1 MNNYDE
7 IKMLV
12 EASRRALAGNV
23 NESNTTDIRKQYG
36 LINEQKV
43 VDTKEIDIED
53 TETDKETDKE
63 TGKDSEQIGVK
74 KDKQKA
80 YRVINNVI
88 ILHGKTKA
96 DLQLTTDEK
105 NALTSSVDE
114 FRTDVAELTDF
125 GELNVYPENVE
136 WNGKILE
143 LDLEFFFSINEPNGL
158 YVKSDMVKIDQNY
171 MGMIAKLQSYYEK
184 FKAKWS
190 KIVASR
196 QEDVEE

>member
-12 EASRRALAGNV
+12 EASRRALAGNM

-36 LINEQKV
+36 LLTEQNV
-43 VDTKEIDIED
+43 VDTKEIDIE
-53 TETDKETDKE
+53 
-63 TGKDSEQIGVK
+63 GVK
-74 KDKQKA
+74 TTEEPEKDTNGIVNKEDKQKA
-80 YRVINNVI
+80 YRIINNII

-114 FRTDVAELTDF
+114 FRNEVAELTDF
-125 GELNVYPENVE
+125 GDLNVYPENVE
-136 WNGKILE
+136 WSGKILE

-158 YVKSDMVKIDQNY
+158 YVKGDMVKVDQDY
-171 MGMIAKLQSYYEK
+171 MGMIGKLRSYYEK

-190 KIVASR
+190 KVVASR

>member
-12 EASRRALAGNV
+12 EASRRALSGKL
-23 NESNTTDIRKQYG
+23 NENRTSDIRRQYG
-36 LINEQKV
+36 LIVEQIETDEV
-43 VDTKEIDIED
+43 EIDDINVDE
-53 TETDKETDKE
+53 EPK
-63 TGKDSEQIGVK
+63 KDSDEVGVK

-80 YRVINNVI
+80 FRVLNNII

-114 FRTDVAELTDF
+114 FRTDVAELVDF
-125 GELNVYPENVE
+125 GDLNVYHDNVE
-136 WNGKILE
+136 WKGKILE
-143 LDLEFFFSINEPNGL
+143 INLEFFFSINEPNGL
-158 YVKSDMVKIDQNY
+158 YIKGDMIKIDQDY
-171 MGMIAKLQSYYEK
+171 VEIVSKLQSYYEK
-184 FKAKWS
+184 FKTKWS

>member
-23 NESNTTDIRKQYG
+23 NESNRTDIRKQYG
-36 LINEQKV
+36 LLTEQNV
-43 VDTKEIDIED
+43 EDTKEIDIEGVKTTEEPEKNSED
-53 TETDKETDKE
+53 TV
-63 TGKDSEQIGVK
+63 VK

-80 YRVINNVI
+80 YRIINNVI
-88 ILHGKTKA
+88 VLHGKTKA

-114 FRTDVAELTDF
+114 FRNEVAELTDF
-125 GELNVYPENVE
+125 GNLNVYPENVE
-136 WNGKILE
+136 WSGKILE

-158 YVKSDMVKIDQNY
+158 YVKGDMVKVDQDY
-171 MGMIAKLQSYYEK
+171 LGMINKLQSYYEK
-184 FKAKWS
+184 FKTKWS

>member
-1 MNNYDE
+1 MN
-7 IKMLV
+7 K
-12 EASRRALAGNV
+12 
-23 NESNTTDIRKQYG
+23 SNTTDIRKQYG
-36 LINEQKV
+36 LLTEQNV
-43 VDTKEIDIED
+43 EDTKEIDIED
-53 TETDKETDKE
+53 VKTTEEPE
-63 TGKDSEQIGVK
+63 KDSDDTVIK

-80 YRVINNVI
+80 YRIINNII

-125 GELNVYPENVE
+125 GDLNVYPENVE

-184 FKAKWS
+184 FKTKWS

>member
-1 MNNYDE
+1 MKNYDE

-12 EASRRALAGNV
+12 EASRRALAGKM

-36 LINEQKV
+36 LITEQNV
-43 VDTKEIDIED
+43 VDTKEISIED
-53 TETDKETDKE
+53 AETN
-63 TGKDSEQIGVK
+63 DSEEIVNK

-80 YRVINNVI
+80 YRVLNNII

-114 FRTDVAELTDF
+114 FRGEVAELTDF
-125 GELNVYPENVE
+125 GELNVYSDNVE

-158 YVKSDMVKIDQNY
+158 YVKGEMVKVDQDY
-171 MGMIAKLQSYYEK
+171 MDMIGKLQSYYEK

>member
-36 LINEQKV
+36 LLTEQNV
-43 VDTKEIDIED
+43 VDTKEIDIE
-53 TETDKETDKE
+53 
-63 TGKDSEQIGVK
+63 GVK
-74 KDKQKA
+74 TTEEPEKDTNGIVNKEDKQKA
-80 YRVINNVI
+80 YRIINNII

-114 FRTDVAELTDF
+114 FRNEVAELTDF
-125 GELNVYPENVE
+125 GDLNVYPENVE
-136 WNGKILE
+136 WSGKILE

-158 YVKSDMVKIDQNY
+158 YVKGDMVKVDQDY
-171 MGMIAKLQSYYEK
+171 MGMIGKLRSYYEK
-184 FKAKWS
+184 FKTKWS
-190 KIVASR
+190 KVVASR

>member
-12 EASRRALAGNV
+12 EASRRALAGNT
-23 NESNTTDIRKQYG
+23 NESNNTDIRKQYG
-36 LINEQKV
+36 LLTEQNV
-43 VDTKEIDIED
+43 VDTKEIDIE
-53 TETDKETDKE
+53 
-63 TGKDSEQIGVK
+63 GVK
-74 KDKQKA
+74 TTEEPEKDTNGVVNMEDKQKA
-80 YRVINNVI
+80 YRIINNII

-114 FRTDVAELTDF
+114 FRNEVAELTDF
-125 GELNVYPENVE
+125 GDLNVYPENVE
-136 WNGKILE
+136 WSGKILE

-158 YVKSDMVKIDQNY
+158 YVKGDMVKVDQDY
-171 MGMIAKLQSYYEK
+171 MSMIGKLQSYYEK

-190 KIVASR
+190 KVVASR

>member
-12 EASRRALAGNV
+12 EASRRALSGKL
-23 NESNTTDIRKQYG
+23 NENHNTDIRKQYG
-36 LINEQKV
+36 LIVEQTEEET
-43 VDTKEIDIED
+43 DEIEIDDINIDE
-53 TETDKETDKE
+53 KPK
-63 TGKDSEQIGVK
+63 KDSDEIGVK
-74 KDKQKA
+74 KEKQKA
-80 YRVINNVI
+80 YRVLNNII

-114 FRTDVAELTDF
+114 FRTDVAELVDF
-125 GELNVYPENVE
+125 GDLNVYHDNVE
-136 WNGKILE
+136 WKGKILE
-143 LDLEFFFSINEPNGL
+143 NDLEFFFSINEPNGL
-158 YVKSDMVKIDQNY
+158 YIKGDMIKIDQEY
-171 MGMIAKLQSYYEK
+171 MEVIAKLQSYYEK
-184 FKAKWS
+184 FKTKWS

>member
-12 EASRRALAGNV
+12 EASRRALAGNM

-36 LINEQKV
+36 LLTEQNV
-43 VDTKEIDIED
+43 VDTKEIDIE
-53 TETDKETDKE
+53 
-63 TGKDSEQIGVK
+63 GVK
-74 KDKQKA
+74 TIEEPEKDTNGIVNKEDKQKA
-80 YRVINNVI
+80 YRIINNII

-114 FRTDVAELTDF
+114 FRNEVAELTDF
-125 GELNVYPENVE
+125 GDLNVYPENVE
-136 WNGKILE
+136 WSGKILE

-158 YVKSDMVKIDQNY
+158 YVKGDMVKVDQDY
-171 MGMIAKLQSYYEK
+171 MGMIGKLRSYYEK

-190 KIVASR
+190 KVVASR

>member
-12 EASRRALAGNV
+12 EASRRALSGKL
-23 NESNTTDIRKQYG
+23 NENRTSDIRRQYG
-36 LINEQKV
+36 LIIEQFETDEV
-43 VDTKEIDIED
+43 EIDDINIDE
-53 TETDKETDKE
+53 KPK
-63 TGKDSEQIGVK
+63 KDSDEIGVR

-80 YRVINNVI
+80 FRVLNNII

-114 FRTDVAELTDF
+114 FRTDVAELVDF
-125 GELNVYPENVE
+125 GDLNVYHDNVE
-136 WNGKILE
+136 WKGKILE
-143 LDLEFFFSINEPNGL
+143 INLEFFFSINEPNGL
-158 YVKSDMVKIDQNY
+158 YIKGDMIKIDQDY
-171 MGMIAKLQSYYEK
+171 VEMVSKLQSYYEK
-184 FKAKWS
+184 FKTKWS

>member
-12 EASRRALAGNV
+12 EASRRALAGNM

-36 LINEQKV
+36 LLTEQNV
-43 VDTKEIDIED
+43 EDTKEIDIEGVKT
-53 TETDKETDKE
+53 TEETE
-63 TGKDSEQIGVK
+63 KDSDDTVIK

-80 YRVINNVI
+80 YRIINNII

-125 GELNVYPENVE
+125 GDLNVYPENVE

-184 FKAKWS
+184 FKTKWS

>member
-12 EASRRALAGNV
+12 EASRRALSGKL
-23 NESNTTDIRKQYG
+23 NENRTSDIRRQYG
-36 LINEQKV
+36 LIVEQIETDEV
-43 VDTKEIDIED
+43 EIDDINIDE
-53 TETDKETDKE
+53 KPK
-63 TGKDSEQIGVK
+63 KDSDEIGVR

-80 YRVINNVI
+80 FRVLNNII

-114 FRTDVAELTDF
+114 FRTDVAELVDF
-125 GELNVYPENVE
+125 GDLNVYHDNVE
-136 WNGKILE
+136 WKGKILE
-143 LDLEFFFSINEPNGL
+143 INLEFFFSINEPNGL
-158 YVKSDMVKIDQNY
+158 YIKGDMIKIDQDY
-171 MGMIAKLQSYYEK
+171 VEMVSKLQSYYEK
-184 FKAKWS
+184 FKTKWS

>member
-12 EASRRALAGNV
+12 EASRRALSGKL
-23 NESNTTDIRKQYG
+23 NENHNTDIRKQYG
-36 LINEQKV
+36 LIKEQIETDEV
-43 VDTKEIDIED
+43 EIDDINADE
-53 TETDKETDKE
+53 KPK
-63 TGKDSEQIGVK
+63 KDSDEIGVK
-74 KDKQKA
+74 VDKQKA
-80 YRVINNVI
+80 YRVLNAVI

-114 FRTDVAELTDF
+114 FRNDVAELVDF
-125 GELNVYPENVE
+125 GDLNVYHDNVE
-136 WNGKILE
+136 WKGKILE
-143 LDLEFFFSINEPNGL
+143 NDLEFFFSINEPNGL
-158 YVKSDMVKIDQNY
+158 YIKGDMIKIDQNY
-171 MGMIAKLQSYYEK
+171 MDIVGKLQSYYEK
-184 FKAKWS
+184 FKTKWS